1 MKYFLIAGEPSGDM
15 HAATLMEQLKA
26 QDPEAQFEYFGGD
39 LMQEQGGKLRKHYR
53 EMAFMGL
60 LPVLLNLRA
69 IQKNFKSCEKY
80 LLHFKPDVLILID
93 YPGFNLRMA
102 RFAKVHGIKTAWYIS
117 PKVWAWK
124 TKRVKK
130 IKAWVDQMYT
140 IFPFETAFYQKY
152 DYPVTYVGNPVWD
165 LIHKELQQTLNREA
179 FFTRN
184 KLPDQATIALLAG
197 SRTDEINALLP
208 VMEEVSKQFK
218 EYQFIIAGAP
228 GRDAEFYSKLLKTEI
243 PVVFNQ
249 TYSLLRCSEA
259 AIVTSGTATLETGL
273 LKIPQVVIYKMGMGW
288 LLERF
293 KSVILKTDF
302 FSLVNLVAEKEV
314 VKELFQSQVN
324 KEQISAELSKI
335 LNKQSYRQNMIDGY
349 DQLIAKLQS
358 EGAALKAAKKIV
370 ASLKK

>member
-69 IQKNFKSCEKY
+69 IQKNFKSCEKH
-80 LLHFKPDVLILID
+80 LLRFNPNVLILID

-102 RFAKVHGIKTAWYIS
+102 RFAKEHGIKTAWYIS

-130 IKAWVDQMYT
+130 IKTRVDQMYT

-152 DYPVTYVGNPVWD
+152 NYPVTYVGNPVWD
-165 LIHKELQQTLNREA
+165 LIHKEVQQTLNRED
-179 FFTRN
+179 FFSRN
-184 KLPDQATIALLAG
+184 KLPDKATIALLAG
-197 SRTDEINALLP
+197 SRTDEINTLLP

-228 GRDAEFYSKLLKTEI
+228 GHDAEFYRKLLKTEI

-293 KSVILKTDF
+293 RSVILKTEF

-335 LNKQSYRQNMIDGY
+335 LNKQSYRQKMIDGY

-370 ASLKK
+370 ASLK